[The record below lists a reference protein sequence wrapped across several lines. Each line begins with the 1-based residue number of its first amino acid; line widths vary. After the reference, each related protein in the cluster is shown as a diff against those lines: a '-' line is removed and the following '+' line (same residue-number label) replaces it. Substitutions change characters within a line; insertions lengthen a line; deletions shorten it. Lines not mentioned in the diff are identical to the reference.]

1 MTGEEFEQAVLYK
14 TTIPINPRTKKNSMQ
29 MITKPRPMLIQSK
42 IYRQYESDCL
52 KLLRP
57 PRKPINQEVIV
68 LARYYRKTL
77 HKCDITNL
85 NAALHDVLV
94 KARILEDDNYTI
106 VKGTDGSRVYIDK
119 KNPRTEVIIYEFK
132 EKEKWES

>member
-1 MTGEEFEQAVLYK
+1 MNGEELEQAVLYK

-29 MITKPRPMLIQSK
+29 MITKPKPRLIQSK

-52 KLLRP
+52 KLLKRTREP
-57 PRKPINQEVIV
+57 LNCEVIV
-68 LARYYRKTL
+68 CAKYYRGTL

-85 NAALHDVLV
+85 NGALHDILV

-119 KNPRTEVIIYEFK
+119 ENPRTEVVIYEF
-132 EKEKWES
+132 EEV